1 MPEEVIQKKQEKIA
15 TKAPMSPVTIALMV
29 GVFIIIIVLAF
40 VYMNIPAFRDEM
52 APLPDEIP
60 VAQSDTTVAP
70 PSDSLGGEIYE
81 KQQNPLEDK
90 LPEQTPVANPIGDAY
105 KNPFE

>member
-1 MPEEVIQKKQEKIA
+1 MSEEVIQEKQEKIA
-15 TKAPMSPVTIALMV
+15 TKAPMPPVATLLVI
-29 GVFIIIIVLAF
+29 GVFIIIVLAF
-40 VYMNIPAFRDEM
+40 VYVCVARNETT
-52 APLPDEIP
+52 PLPDTTPI
-60 VAQSDTTVAP
+60 AQSDVTVAL